1 VRPARF
7 LPWRFGFL
15 IALRMGA
22 HLDQYQPLID
32 LDKERGNITMLT
44 ERDLLTNTH
53 KAFNA
58 RDIGAALATMHPD
71 VDWPNGM
78 EGGYEHGHNAVRD
91 YWTRQWG
98 VIDPYVEPLRFDA
111 DEAGRIV
118 VNVYQVI
125 RDWTGNV
132 IKDQMVQHVYQI
144 RDGLIRS
151 MEIRKP

>member
-1 VRPARF
+1 
-7 LPWRFGFL
+7 
-15 IALRMGA
+15 
-22 HLDQYQPLID
+22 
-32 LDKERGNITMLT
+32 MLT
-44 ERDLLTNTH
+44 ERDLLTNTY

-58 RDIGAALATMHPD
+58 RDINAALATMHPD

-78 EGGYEHGHNAVRD
+78 EGGYEHGHSAVRD

-98 VIDPYVEPLRFDA
+98 VIDPHVDPLRFEA

-118 VNVYQVI
+118 VDVHQVI
-125 RDWTGNV
+125 RDRTGHV

-151 MEIRKP
+151 MEIRKA